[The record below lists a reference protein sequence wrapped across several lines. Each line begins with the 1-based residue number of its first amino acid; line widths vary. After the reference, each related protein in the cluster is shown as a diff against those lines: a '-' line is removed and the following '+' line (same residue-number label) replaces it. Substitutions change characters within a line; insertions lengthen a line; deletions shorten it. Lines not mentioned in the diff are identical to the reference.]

1 MADPGALL
9 ENIGGGLAAGGTAIG
24 IVVAWCKRL
33 DLKKQD
39 TSICAERNKDSE
51 RRFAEGNERFKE
63 SEARD
68 KVMSNDIFDIKLA
81 VNDMQKDIKQLLKSN
96 GGNR

>member
-1 MADPGALL
+1 MADPVIVGAIAFSA
-9 ENIGGGLAAGGTAIG
+9 IGGTGFATWFL
-24 IVVAWCKRL
+24 KRL
-33 DLKKQD
+33 DAKKQD
-39 TSICAERNKDSE
+39 SSICTERNKACE
-51 RRFAEGNERFKE
+51 RRFSEGNDRFKE

-68 KVMSNDIFDIKLA
+68 KSMSQDIFDIKLA